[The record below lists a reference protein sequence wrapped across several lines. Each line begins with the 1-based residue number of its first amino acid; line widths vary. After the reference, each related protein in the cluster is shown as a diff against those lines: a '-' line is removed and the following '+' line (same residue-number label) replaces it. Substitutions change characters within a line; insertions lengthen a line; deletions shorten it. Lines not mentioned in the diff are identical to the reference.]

1 MGNSMQKTFV
11 LDTNIL
17 LSNPQSIFHFDDN
30 DLVIPI
36 AVIEEVD
43 NFKKNQNETGR
54 NAREVSRILDRLRGR
69 GNLAKGIPVHA
80 DRETSG
86 SVFVYIGHNRELLPD
101 GLEDSIDNNILSVAL
116 HIQKEQGSKRKVI
129 LISKDANLRIKADA
143 LSIAA
148 ENYTSDNV
156 DISHL
161 YDGTTAVPVEAE
173 LINEFYSKR
182 ELPASRLGEGIS
194 FFPNQYIYLQEKE
207 DPSQQV
213 FGVYDADAEIV
224 RMMEPHTEGVW
235 GIFPRNTEQS
245 FALEALLNDDIK
257 IVTLSGGAGT
267 GKTLLAIAA
276 GLHMTTDEDR
286 YQKLLVSRPIFPL
299 GKDVGYLPGDLD
311 EKLNPWMQPVFDNL
325 ELLLSGGVTSRPK
338 RFSKS
343 YEELINQGILAVEP
357 LTYIRGRSLPKQ
369 YFIVDEAQN
378 LTPHEVK
385 TILTRAGDGTKVV
398 LTGDPYQIDHAY
410 LDSENNGLTFT
421 IERLKKTKIAAHIT
435 LKKGERSELATLAAE
450 LL

>member
-1 MGNSMQKTFV
+1 MQKTFV

-17 LSNPQSIFHFDDN
+17 LSNPNSIFQFDDN

-43 NFKKNQNETGR
+43 HFKKNQNETGR
-54 NAREVSRILDRLRGR
+54 NAREVSRILDRLRQR
-69 GNLAKGIPVHA
+69 GNLAKGIPIHEE
-80 DRETSG
+80 RENTG
-86 SVFVYIGHNRELLPD
+86 SIFVYIGHNSELLPS
-101 GLEDSIDNNILSVAL
+101 GLNDSIDNHILSVAL
-116 HIQKEQGSKRKVI
+116 HIQKEQGDKRKVI
-129 LISKDANLRIKADA
+129 LVSKDANLRIKGDA
-143 LSIAA
+143 LGVDA
-148 ENYTSDNV
+148 ENYEADKM

-161 YDGTTAVPVEAE
+161 YTGTASVPVEAE
-173 LINEFYSKR
+173 AINDFYAKR
-182 ELPASRLGEGIS
+182 EVAAENLLVSEDNK
-194 FFPNQYIYLQEKE
+194 FYPNQYIYLHEKE
-207 DPSQQV
+207 DPTQKV
-213 FGVYDADAEIV
+213 FGVYDADSAIV
-224 RMMEPHTEGVW
+224 RMLDTYSEGVW
-235 GIFPRNTEQS
+235 GVFPRNTEQS

-257 IVTLSGGAGT
+257 VVTLSGGAGT

-276 GLHMTTDEDR
+276 GLHMTTDEDK
-286 YQKLLVSRPIFPL
+286 YQKLLVSRPIFPM
-299 GKDVGYLPGDLD
+299 GKDVGYLPGDID

-343 YEELINQGILAVEP
+343 YEELIKQGILAVEP
-357 LTYIRGRSLPKQ
+357 LTYIRGRSLPNQ

-410 LDSENNGLTFT
+410 LDSENNGLTFV
-421 IERLKKTKIAAHIT
+421 IERLKKSKISAHVT
-435 LKKGERSELATLAAE
+435 LTKGERSELASLAAD